1 MDYLQS
7 KYISPYKG
15 NKKRNLYNSSTI
27 IDEIWSRK
35 RPAHDRT
42 GLGYKKDK
50 EVENETPLSMF
61 EEGSFSSEKQSAII
75 IQIPDQNSSMRRNN
89 GKQRL
94 KHESHHKGI
103 LS

>member
-15 NKKRNLYNSSTI
+15 NEKRNLYNSSTI

-35 RPAHDRT
+35 RLAHDRT

-50 EVENETPLSMF
+50 DVENETPLSMF
-61 EEGSFSSEKQSAII
+61 EEGSFSSEKHSAIT
-75 IQIPDQNSSMRRNN
+75 N
-89 GKQRL
+89 
-94 KHESHHKGI
+94 
-103 LS
+103 